1 MHVMMLAFLA
11 IVIGESDSYML
22 FIIEAVVIVIVI
34 VVAVVFIPVSIAK
47 PDNNEHL
54 IANY

>member
-22 FIIEAVVIVIVI
+22 FIIEAVVIVIV
-34 VVAVVFIPVSIAK
+34 VAVVFIPVSIAK